1 MKRNIAEF
9 CRRGLIASGLGP
21 LILAV
26 LYLILQH
33 QGAVEILTV
42 NEVCTGIFSL
52 SALAFIAGG
61 MNIIYQSERL
71 PLMLAI
77 SIHGAVLYISYLA
90 TFLIN
95 GWLQQGM
102 APILIFTVIFVIGY
116 IVIWV
121 IIYAATKKN
130 TEKLNRMLR
139 EKQQDT

>member
-9 CRRGLIASGLGP
+9 CRRGLIAGSFGP

-26 LYLILQH
+26 IYLILQH
-33 QGAVEILTV
+33 QGVVERLTV

-52 SALAFIAGG
+52 TVLAFIAGG

>member
-9 CRRGLIASGLGP
+9 CRRGLIAGSFGP

-102 APILIFTVIFVIGY
+102 APILIFTVIFIIGY
-116 IVIWV
+116 IVIWA